1 MIENKGHIRASS
13 VIEGIWAEEVKR
25 GELCDLLYAADQCQ
39 SMCGS
44 VCLSIMSEEFWEY
57 PLILMKAHVQTAS
70 ISTDVMEC
78 YSSKQF
84 PVP

>member
-1 MIENKGHIRASS
+1 MKENKGHVRAAS

-44 VCLSIMSEEFWEY
+44 VCLSIMSEEF
-57 PLILMKAHVQTAS
+57 
-70 ISTDVMEC
+70 
-78 YSSKQF
+78 
-84 PVP
+84 

>member
-1 MIENKGHIRASS
+1 MVLFLFLTIVRYLEEIEKKKELQMKENKGHIRPAS

-44 VCLSIMSEEFWEY
+44 VCLSIMSEEF
-57 PLILMKAHVQTAS
+57 
-70 ISTDVMEC
+70 
-78 YSSKQF
+78 
-84 PVP
+84 